1 MQRNLRQPIKLYQI
15 ISATIS
21 YSVETIWLANASN
34 IYASYAACE
43 SNLRVMFHEADLRI
57 ANHRIILLD
66 FFLQILQA
74 DLRKCD

>member
-1 MQRNLRQPIKLYQI
+1 
-15 ISATIS
+15 
-21 YSVETIWLANASN
+21 LANASN

-66 FFLQILQA
+66 FLQILQA
-74 DLRKCD
+74 DLRKYD